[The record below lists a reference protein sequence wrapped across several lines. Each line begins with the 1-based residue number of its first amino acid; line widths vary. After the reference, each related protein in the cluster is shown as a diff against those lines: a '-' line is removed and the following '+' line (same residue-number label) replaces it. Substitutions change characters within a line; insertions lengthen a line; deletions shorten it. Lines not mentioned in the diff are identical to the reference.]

1 MSCGVQRSPRRRIH
15 ELLEVSRPGDR
26 ASKAIDVAL
35 MVLIVV
41 SVGANVLESMPRL
54 QASHQSLF
62 DGLEMCCVAVFTL
75 EYLLRVVCAVESS
88 DSRFRSPLLGR
99 LRFVLTPLALADL
112 LAIAPFYLSAWIEV
126 DLRLLR
132 VLRLV
137 RIFKLAH
144 YFSALS
150 ILLDVIR
157 TERHAFGAAYFVVIL
172 GLMMASS
179 GVYLFEHQA
188 QPEAFGSIPS
198 AIWWAVATLTT
209 VGYGDVTP
217 ITTGGKVFSTVV
229 MIIGVGMVAVPTG
242 ILATGF
248 AFELRR
254 RRDAYDAELR
264 AALKDGTVDAEER
277 QHLEEVRRAL
287 DLDEAD
293 AADLEAAT
301 RSFPSPY
308 YDGEARL
315 TTCPH
320 CGELLDGS
328 EAKPMSP
335 TAMSPTDPSF

>member
-1 MSCGVQRSPRRRIH
+1 MSCRVQPSLRRRVH
-15 ELLEVSRPGDR
+15 ELLEVGRPGDP
-26 ASKAIDVAL
+26 ASRIVDLVL

-41 SVGANVLESMPRL
+41 SVTANVLDSIPRF
-54 QASHQSLF
+54 QADHRALF
-62 DGLEMCCVAVFTL
+62 DAVEIFCVAVFTL
-75 EYLLRVVCAVESS
+75 EYLFRVTCIVESS
-88 DSRFRSPLLGR
+88 NPRFHPLLLGR

-112 LAIAPFYLSAWIEV
+112 LAILPFYLSAWIEV

-132 VLRLV
+132 ALRLL

-157 TERHAFGAAYFVVIL
+157 SERHAFGAAYLVVVM
-172 GLMMASS
+172 GLTMAST

-217 ITTGGKVFSTVV
+217 ITTGGKVFSAIV
-229 MIIGVGMVAVPTG
+229 MMVGVGMVALPTG

-264 AALKDGTVDAEER
+264 VALADGRVDEAER
-277 QHLEEVRRAL
+277 QHLEEVRKAL
-287 DLDEAD
+287 DLDESD
-293 AADLEAAT
+293 AADLEEAT
-301 RSFPSPY
+301 RSFPSVPV
-308 YDGEARL
+308 DGAPL
-315 TTCPH
+315 VTCPH
-320 CGELLDGS
+320 CGEILDGS
-328 EAKPMSP
+328 EAKPLPPS
-335 TAMSPTDPSF
+335 DPSI